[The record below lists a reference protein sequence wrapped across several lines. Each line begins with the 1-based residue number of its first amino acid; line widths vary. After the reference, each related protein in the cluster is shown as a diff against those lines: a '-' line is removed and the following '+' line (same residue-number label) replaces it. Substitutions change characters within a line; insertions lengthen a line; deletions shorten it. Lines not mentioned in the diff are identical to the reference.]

1 MTKLITNASTTG
13 SPQVVPRNCSRHSSN
28 RDPIYTYTAVVS
40 IPASSPLSFEA
51 VIAEATQL
59 LQEEGFEALTMRRL
73 AARCDVTAMSLYR
86 HVQTKEELLVI
97 LANRLLAHLDVPEV
111 DSQDWRSDVA
121 AVFSALHRMW
131 LAHPEFAQIVAA
143 QPADGK
149 VAYRWMEHVFAALE
163 RAGLSDP
170 QIVAA
175 YDTLASYT
183 AGFNQQHTGRRSPAA
198 ASTRLAAL
206 RQIEAAEF
214 PHVAAFAEQLTTRD
228 AARGFDEGLNLILD
242 GIAKQAA
249 NKPGRSARRK

>member
-1 MTKLITNASTTG
+1 M
-13 SPQVVPRNCSRHSSN
+13 
-28 RDPIYTYTAVVS
+28 VVS
-40 IPASSPLSFEA
+40 IPASSPLTFEA
-51 VIAEATQL
+51 IIAEATRL
-59 LQEEGFEALTMRRL
+59 IQEEGFEALTMRGL

-97 LANRLLAHLDVPEV
+97 LANRLLDHLDVPEV
-111 DSQDWRSDVA
+111 DSEDWRGEVA

-131 LAHPEFAQIVAA
+131 LAHPEFAQIIAA

-149 VAYRWMEHVFAALE
+149 VAFRWMERVFAALE

-183 AGFNQQHTGRRSPAA
+183 AGFNQQHTGRRSSAA
-198 ASTRLAAL
+198 ASTRLAGL
-206 RQIEAAEF
+206 RNIEAAEF
-214 PHVAAFAEQLTTRD
+214 PHVAALAELLTTRD
-228 AARGFDEGLNLILD
+228 AAGGFDEGLTLILD

-249 NKPGRSARRK
+249 SEPRAPRRK